1 MIFMTD
7 SHGSIHVATYLL
19 EGPDWCMARLAPL
32 AKYWGWAL
40 LPLQDRRPWT

>member
-19 EGPDWCMARLAPL
+19 EGPIDAWPF
-32 AKYWGWAL
+32 
-40 LPLQDRRPWT
+40 